1 MIKNST
7 TQKFFEKNGK
17 IGFIGGLISG
27 ICDGSGN
34 SIQYETI
41 DKSLLILPIIYSAIK
56 TGLKFKKDIYDEK
69 GLENMLIDKE
79 FKTLM
84 SKGIISSAGL
94 GAAATTYC
102 VGLGYTAGYGVGYLL
117 K

>member
-1 MIKNST
+1 
-7 TQKFFEKNGK
+7 
-17 IGFIGGLISG
+17 
-27 ICDGSGN
+27 
-34 SIQYETI
+34 
-41 DKSLLILPIIYSAIK
+41 
-56 TGLKFKKDIYDEK
+56 
-69 GLENMLIDKE
+69 MLIDKE

-94 GAAATTYC
+94 RAAATTYC